1 MTLSEQ
7 RTSAPPDRKPA
18 VRRTAGRDL
27 SATREMARAARW
39 GRWARWYPVAVAVIG
54 LASLAI
60 MYGIY
65 NAQAAQFK
73 APSPEANQAADQ
85 AQATSPSTEAP
96 ATDGGAATDTAAGE
110 AAEAQTP
117 APAPEP
123 DLNTLVWPVTGNVLT
138 PYGWN
143 FSKTMQDWR
152 LHGGVDLKAADGAP
166 VRAALAGTVVSVGLD
181 PALGY
186 LVVLDHGGGVQT
198 AYGSLKAPEV
208 AVGDHLEQNDYL
220 GKVGTTALTESAD
233 GPHLHF
239 ALTVK
244 GEPVDPRKYLN

>member
-1 MTLSEQ
+1 MSEQ
-7 RTSAPPDRKPA
+7 RTSDPAPRKRL
-18 VRRTAGRDL
+18 VRRAPREDL
-27 SATREMARAARW
+27 SATRAMARTARW
-39 GRWARWYPVAVAVIG
+39 ARLARWYPLAVAIVGVI
-54 LASLAI
+54 SLAV
-60 MYGIY
+60 MYGVY
-65 NAQAAQFK
+65 NAQVAQLKAARLQ
-73 APSPEANQAADQ
+73 AYPPAADQ
-85 AQATSPSTEAP
+85 AQATSPSTEA
-96 ATDGGAATDTAAGE
+96 TNGGTTTGQGTGTAS
-110 AAEAQTP
+110 AETQTP

-152 LHGGVDLKAADGAP
+152 LHQAIDLKAEEGAP

-186 LVVLDHGGGVQT
+186 LVVLDHGGGVQS

-244 GEPVDPRKYLN
+244 GGPVDPRKYLN